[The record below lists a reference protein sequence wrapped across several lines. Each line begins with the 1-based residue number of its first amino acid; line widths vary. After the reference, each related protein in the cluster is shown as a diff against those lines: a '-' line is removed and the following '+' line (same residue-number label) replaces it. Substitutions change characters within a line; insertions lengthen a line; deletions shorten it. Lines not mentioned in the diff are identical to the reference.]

1 MAERSA
7 PTIYFAGDTN
17 VFGDMAIIR
26 RLYAPDVAVLPIGD
40 HFTMGPEEAAL
51 AAELLGA
58 TRVVPCH
65 YGTFPLLAG
74 SPDALRPLLPSGV
87 ELLDPAPGE
96 TLTL

>member
-1 MAERSA
+1 MK
-7 PTIYFAGDTN
+7 D
-17 VFGDMAIIR
+17 IR
-26 RLYAPDVAVLPIGD
+26 CDVAFLPCGGLY
-40 HFTMGPEEAAL
+40 TMGPEEAAL

-74 SPDALRPLLPSGV
+74 TPDALRPLLPSGV
-87 ELLDPAPGE
+87 QLLDAAPGE

>member
-1 MAERSA
+1 
-7 PTIYFAGDTN
+7 
-17 VFGDMAIIR
+17 MAIIR
-26 RLYAPDVAVLPIGD
+26 RLYAPDVAVLPIGN

-58 TRVVPCH
+58 TRIVPSH

-74 SPDALRPLLPSGV
+74 TPDALRPLLPSGV
-87 ELLDPAPGE
+87 QLLDAAPGE